1 MRFVPVKSIQHRIF
15 NRFTASFVLEP
26 LSLSILCRWRKAT
39 NRAMLWRL
47 MCYAE
52 KCAGSRGISRQR
64 LRLELG
70 TTLCQLTRE
79 LGCVRWNWMMQDD
92 GEFAN

>member
-1 MRFVPVKSIQHRIF
+1 MGRFEWD
-15 NRFTASFVLEP
+15 LEAE
-26 LSLSILCRWRKAT
+26 ILTLRH
-39 NRAMLWRL
+39 RL

-79 LGCVRWNWMMQDD
+79 LGSVRWNRMMQDD

>member
-39 NRAMLWRL
+39 NRAMLCLIGNLLKLIWWVVTGHFRSQASL
-47 MCYAE
+47 TW
-52 KCAGSRGISRQR
+52 GDSSGISRQK
-64 LRLELG
+64 
-70 TTLCQLTRE
+70 
-79 LGCVRWNWMMQDD
+79 
-92 GEFAN
+92 F